1 MSGTPDFHGFVYGK
15 NRIVVADYKYGFGL
29 INPFENYQLISYVAG
44 IITDL
49 AIDNTTEVNLVIFQ
63 PRPYHPAGP
72 KRVWKTTV
80 GELQPYFEVLR
91 EACENALGPNPRFAS
106 GPHCRYC
113 RARHGCETL
122 RASSLFV
129 VDYLEHPFLTEMP
142 DYDLGREL
150 SLLTE
155 AKEVIDARIDALQTV
170 ALARVRSGSRIY
182 GWNTK
187 EQPGK
192 LKWVE
197 NARVEEAAVYQGI
210 DIVKRSL
217 KTPTQAKELGM
228 DVTGLAERGPGKT
241 VLVRTDTS
249 EAERV
254 FGNDVR

>member
-1 MSGTPDFHGFVYGK
+1 
-15 NRIVVADYKYGFGL
+15 
-29 INPFENYQLISYVAG
+29 
-44 IITDL
+44 
-49 AIDNTTEVNLVIFQ
+49 
-63 PRPYHPAGP
+63 
-72 KRVWKTTV
+72 
-80 GELQPYFEVLR
+80 
-91 EACENALGPNPRFAS
+91 
-106 GPHCRYC
+106 
-113 RARHGCETL
+113 
-122 RASSLFV
+122 V